1 MRLGGWLGS
10 FLLAVGCVAPCAAA
24 APCDGSTKP
33 PAETDAEAAP
43 SWCAPELEVLPGEV
57 CHFSPQTKSGDP
69 PSTLVI
75 YLHGVIQPGT
85 EWQWTQERA
94 MVRQAKVHGLTA
106 LVPRGR
112 RGIGPKGM
120 RDWWT
125 WPTSSRAQGEVEDE
139 LVAEWMAAKALLEAR
154 HGRPFEKTYVFGFS
168 NGAYY
173 GAALALRGRLK
184 VDGYALFAGSGGS
197 YLKHH
202 GKRVTE
208 RPPIY
213 VGYGKKDRAA
223 SHDSYQLGMTLRSLG
238 WPYKLVGRRR
248 VGHSM
253 TDAQVSEALAF
264 LGRPR

>member
-1 MRLGGWLGS
+1 MRLGGWIGS
-10 FLLAVGCVAPCAAA
+10 FLLGMGSVAPL
-24 APCDGSTKP
+24 
-33 PAETDAEAAP
+33 AEAAPGDAPTQPQAEAKPPP
-43 SWCAPELEVLPGEV
+43 SWCAPELEALAGEV
-57 CHFSPQTKSGDP
+57 CHFSPKTKSGDP
-69 PSTLVI
+69 PTTLVI
-75 YLHGVIQPGT
+75 YLHGVIKPGT

-125 WPTSSRAQGEVEDE
+125 WPTSTRAQGEVEDE
-139 LVAEWMAAKALLEAR
+139 LVAEWMNAKALLEAR

-184 VDGYALFAGSGGS
+184 VDGYALFAGGGGT
-197 YLKHH
+197 YLKRHAS
-202 GKRVTE
+202 GVTD

-213 VGYGKKDRAA
+213 VGYGKKDRTA
-223 SHDSYQLGMTLRSLG
+223 SHDSYQLGMMLRSLG

-264 LGRPR
+264 LGQKR